1 MRINYSKLWLALI
14 APASP
19 ENNADRRKYAQL
31 VGNVDSD
38 RVSSFILSP
47 GYTLITFQY
56 PIFEAAL
63 TGECSLA
70 SSTHELTRSQGRAS
84 MGDTPDNPEEGI
96 ELSFKRA
103 SSMLDQLPQTE
114 QEVEAMRD
122 AVMAKEGLLVSV
134 FDILRNVPRRVLMVF
149 KLNDLTRYGSSLWHA
164 IMLTS

>member
-1 MRINYSKLWLALI
+1 MLFSR
-14 APASP
+14 
-19 ENNADRRKYAQL
+19 
-31 VGNVDSD
+31 
-38 RVSSFILSP
+38 P

-63 TGECSLA
+63 TGECGLA
-70 SSTHELTRSQGRAS
+70 SSTHKLTRSQGRAS
-84 MGDTPDNPEEGI
+84 MGDTPDDPEEGN

-149 KLNDLTRYGSSLWHA
+149 KLNDLTRYGSTLWHA